1 MTNINCTKNCL
12 YQEDGKC
19 CYDCVESQNNS
30 QNAAIDTECLYFRE
44 NIKIKQNKA

>member
-19 CYDCVESQNNS
+19 CYDRVESQNIS
-30 QNAAIDTECLYFRE
+30 QNTTCDKECLYFRE
-44 NIKIKQNKA
+44 NIANKQNNV

>member
-19 CYDCVESQNNS
+19 CYDRVETHHTSQN
-30 QNAAIDTECLYFRE
+30 IITDKDCLYFRLQ
-44 NIKIKQNKA
+44 NINKAK